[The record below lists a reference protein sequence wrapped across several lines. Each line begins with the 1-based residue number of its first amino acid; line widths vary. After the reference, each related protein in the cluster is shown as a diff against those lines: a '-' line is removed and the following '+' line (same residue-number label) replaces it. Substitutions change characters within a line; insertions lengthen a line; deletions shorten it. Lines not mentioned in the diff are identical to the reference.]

1 MRPLKLVMEGFGTY
15 CKETIIDMQKLG
27 SSGLYLITGDTG
39 AGKTTI
45 FDAITYALYGKVN
58 GSDRK
63 VSMVRSTFAGPET
76 PTRVELT
83 FSYNGNEYKVERNPE
98 YERRAKRGEGTT
110 KQPADA
116 TLYLPGGK
124 TVNQDKKVTEAITE
138 LLRLDADQFSQ
149 IVMIAQGEFRQLLM
163 SKTEDKQLI
172 FRKLFK
178 TDCYE
183 TLQYRLNDAEKTLGN
198 SVNQSRRDIQLYV
211 NNIVCEP
218 DDVLNLEV
226 EKAKKNELP
235 VAEEI
240 ELVKKIIE
248 SDTNIKTALDED
260 LFKTQK
266 ELNTIIG
273 LLAQNEQIDDIKKSI
288 KQKKADIETAQ
299 NAYNKA
305 KEQYDKQKEQ
315 APKLKEKENT
325 LAIKNKSLADYDV
338 LDSLQKS
345 IQEAE
350 QASKINKDLL
360 KTESDTLESLKNKK
374 TTDSDALK
382 KLSKADTDV
391 LAYKGEK
398 DKLLERKNK
407 LVELQSLISQN
418 SNLQQTYQR
427 CVKDYNDAKTE
438 CDEADSN
445 YKQKRRLFMDQ
456 QAGIMAEELADG
468 KPCPVCGSTTHPHPA
483 VKAKEAPS
491 QEELNQLEEE
501 AKTANEK
508 EKNANTR
515 CVEAKKD
522 CDNSIKN
529 ITIMQKQLFE
539 KDTTAQVADIKLLEQ
554 ICASEIETLENQFKA
569 VEEKLN
575 TALDDVEKKNRIE
588 KNLPELEENIKKS
601 DEVVQKYQNKITEL
615 SASLKEKEK
624 QEKALIGKLDY
635 KSKAEAVVAVN
646 NLREEIHNQ
655 QTAIDEAKKLYDSAV
670 LAFETAKSECK
681 QLEDKLVE
689 WEPVDVSGTE
699 EENLKL
705 KKKIDNLS
713 LQKTTVESRL
723 SQNKKALQQIQATSE
738 ELILKENKYAWISS
752 LSKTANG
759 TLTGNKEK
767 IKLETYIQMTYFDKI
782 LAHAN
787 KRLMIMSDNQYEL
800 LRQRGSDNH
809 KSQTGL
815 DLDVIDHYT
824 GGVRSVKTL
833 SGGESFQASLALALG
848 LSDEVRISAGGIK
861 IDSMFVDEG
870 FGTLDTETQ
879 QKAYKALSTIS
890 EGTRLIGIISHVDLL
905 KEKIDRQIVVRKERT
920 GGSTVKLMV

>member
-529 ITIMQKQLFE
+529 ITKMQKQLFE